1 MNMRKNQIPKS
12 KDNELIFEYV
22 NSYAKLL
29 LNYNQNKGIKQLEK
43 HCADLEKELLNRR
56 LLTEEQIKELNK

>member
-43 HCADLEKELLNRR
+43 HCNDLEKELLNRGF
-56 LLTEEQIKELNK
+56 LTEEQIEYLNK